1 MPLAVEVRPMRQIL
15 TRLVIAAAA
24 IIVGI
29 VCFTIGAAK
38 QSAVDQAE
46 FQAQFT
52 AWRSANAC
60 VEVPGFL
67 RGDNPNATT
76 YPKKHGVE

>member
-24 IIVGI
+24 IIVAVVFFI
-29 VCFTIGAAK
+29 IGAVK
-38 QSAVDQAE
+38 QSRLDQAE
-46 FQAQFT
+46 FT
-52 AWRSANAC
+52 AWRNANAC

-67 RGDNPNATT
+67 REGKPNARSD
-76 YPKKHGVE
+76 PWRSW